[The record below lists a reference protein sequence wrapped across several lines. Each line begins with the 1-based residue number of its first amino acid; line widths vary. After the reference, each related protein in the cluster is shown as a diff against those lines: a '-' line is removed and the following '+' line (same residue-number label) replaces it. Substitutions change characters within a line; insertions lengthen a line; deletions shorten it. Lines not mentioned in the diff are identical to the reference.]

1 MPQRQKSTWLTHEAA
16 IAQREWWVIDMT
28 EKTLGR
34 AATRIASVLRGKH
47 KPSFTPNVDSGDFV
61 IVLNA
66 DKVKLTGEKWN
77 EKLYRDHT
85 GYMGHMKVASA
96 AQMRDRGKPQELI
109 RRAVWGML
117 PKGPLGRRIM
127 KKLKIYAGGSHE
139 HTAQKPREL
148 AL

>member
-16 IAQREWWVIDMT
+16 LAQREWWVVDMA

-66 DKVKLTGEKWN
+66 GKLKLTGEKWDD
-77 EKLYRDHT
+77 KLYRDHT
-85 GYMGHMKVASA
+85 GYMGHMKVATAS
-96 AQMRDRGKPQELI
+96 QMRERKPEELI

-127 KKLKIYAGGSHE
+127 KKLKIYSGGSHD
-139 HTAQKPREL
+139 HAAQKPREL